1 MIAIVRKELADALR
15 NRWVVGYAGLLA
27 VLGLVAAWAGLRGS
41 EGLALQTYGRT
52 TATLTN
58 LCLFLAP
65 LVSLVLGASAIA
77 SERDRGT
84 LDYLLA
90 QPITRR
96 ELLVAKYAALLLALA
111 GATLAGFAPAGLAIA
126 ARAGW
131 ASLLHFLVFPALA
144 ILLVAAMLALGL
156 ALSVRAGSG
165 VIALGWAVFVWFA
178 YVLLYDLVLLG
189 VLVGAGIDPAVLAV
203 LLLANP
209 VDAGRVLVV
218 LALEPDLYLLGPAG
232 AWMLGTFGKAGT
244 AALLAG
250 SLVTWAAAGLLAASW
265 WFRLERE
272 PDERETIECHACS
285 RPGDGLGRAECP
297 TTLASGAATEAAPL
311 G

>member
-1 MIAIVRKELADALR
+1 MIAIIRKELADALR
-15 NRWVVGYAGLLA
+15 SRWVVGYAALLA

-41 EGLALQTYGRT
+41 EGMALQTYGRT

-77 SERDRGT
+77 SEKDRGT

-90 QPITRR
+90 QPVTRG
-96 ELLVAKYAALLLALA
+96 ELLVGKYLALLLALA
-111 GATLAGFAPAGLAIA
+111 GATLVGFAPAALAIA

-131 ASLLHFLVFPALA
+131 GSLLHFLVFPALA
-144 ILLVAAMLALGL
+144 ILLVAAMLAIGL
-156 ALSVRAGSG
+156 ALSVRAASG
-165 VIALGWAVFVWFA
+165 VVALGRAVFVWFA

-203 LLLANP
+203 LLLLNP

-232 AWMLGTFGKAGT
+232 AWLLGGFGRIGT
-244 AALLAG
+244 AALLAS
-250 SLVTWAAAGLLAASW
+250 SLATWTGVGLLAATW
-265 WFRLERE
+265 WFRLPRQAGDPLEEAE
-272 PDERETIECHACS
+272 PAASVHALDEA
-285 RPGDGLGRAECP
+285 GRASN
-297 TTLASGAATEAAPL
+297 LGSGAVREAAPL
-311 G
+311 V